1 MRVRVSGRVLGTV
14 WVLGT
19 LLAFA
24 ACQSGSAPADPISR
38 DEYIDIYVEILQVAD
53 EAPDSVTASERALAI
68 LARRGVSEEDLLA
81 FAHNHMRDPQY
92 LVDIWSEIEER
103 LRNPESAD
111 TAEVKEPL
119 ESESEETESRENE
132 SAESEPVKRESGAP
146 QAGDRDPGVRDPR
159 VDS

>member
-1 MRVRVSGRVLGTV
+1 MRPRVLGRVLGTV

-24 ACQSGSAPADPISR
+24 ACQNDSAPADPISR
-38 DEYIDIYVEILQVAD
+38 EEYIDIYVEILQVAD
-53 EAPDSVTASERALAI
+53 ESPDSVTASERAVAI

-81 FAHNHMRDPQY
+81 FARNHMEDPQY

-111 TAEVKEPL
+111 TADVKEPV
-119 ESESEETESRENE
+119 ESEPGETESREGASE
-132 SAESEPVKRESGAP
+132 SPSR
-146 QAGDRDPGVRDPR
+146 
-159 VDS
+159 